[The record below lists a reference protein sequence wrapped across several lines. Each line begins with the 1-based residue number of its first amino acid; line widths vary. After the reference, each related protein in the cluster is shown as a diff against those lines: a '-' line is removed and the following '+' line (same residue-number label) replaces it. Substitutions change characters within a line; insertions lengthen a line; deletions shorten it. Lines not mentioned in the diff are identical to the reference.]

1 MIKIGEIKNIVSN
14 VKEIEFAYLFGSF
27 ADGSY
32 NESSDIDIAI
42 YLDEKCNF
50 FDTKLHIHHQLE
62 RKLHR
67 DIDIIVLNNAKNF
80 YLLKS
85 IFECNI
91 LLQESSDDKRL
102 MYELSKE
109 HEIQDYIEFKK
120 MLDVA

>member
-1 MIKIGEIKNIVSN
+1 MIKIEEIKTIVCN
-14 VKEIEFAYLFGSF
+14 LKEIQFAYLFGSF

-32 NESSDIDIAI
+32 SENSDIDIAI
-42 YLDEKCNF
+42 YLDEKYNF
-50 FDTKLHIHHQLE
+50 FDIKLHVHHQLE
-62 RKLHR
+62 RKLNKE
-67 DIDIIVLNNAKNF
+67 IDIVVLNNAKNF

-91 LLQESSDDKRL
+91 LLKESSNDKRV